1 MQKSKHKEHELL
13 VVQVRRRW
21 EEERWREVERG
32 GERGREGERGGERER
47 EGDGGRGKGGR
58 HHENIQSVIIESTQC
73 TAGAVM

>member
-32 GERGREGERGGERER
+32 GERWREGERGRER
-47 EGDGGRGKGGR
+47 ETEGEGKVEDIMRIFSRSLSNRLSAQQGP
-58 HHENIQSVIIESTQC
+58 
-73 TAGAVM
+73 

>member
-21 EEERWREVERG
+21 EEERWREV
-32 GERGREGERGGERER
+32 ERGGERER